1 MRAENVRIFQAC
13 MVIIAVVQSHR
24 EKDLLVGWEGG
35 RAGRRQG
42 RVWSGQYL
50 DIAVAVG
57 VHQRNHALAAY
68 QQ

>member
-1 MRAENVRIFQAC
+1 

-35 RAGRRQG
+35 RAGRQQG

-50 DIAVAVG
+50 DIAVAIG
-57 VHQRNHALAAY
+57 VHQRNHALATY
-68 QQ
+68 QR